1 MNCPNTECQQPFPDH
16 VRFCIVC
23 GADVGFPNVRAAQRA
38 EEIAALDDRIKRVFA
53 TAAEGGYVSV
63 LAQFEAAV
71 AKSVAVIN
79 RPLLKVSELV
89 SSDNA
94 LSSTFHQQVEEG
106 SRLPEENRWD
116 QARQAADAL
125 LFPYYFREI
134 TFGALSLDRKG
145 IDAYGNYS
153 IVLRESAIRARASV
167 FEGNS
172 LLFVQRNSVVAG
184 QSVPA
189 GFRASWGNRARLA
202 LAKCASTLT
211 MGTEEKD
218 FPAILVSSM
227 PADPDFIEVHIYGPI
242 HRRGIAAVR
251 GPAPKRPAERAI
263 VDSIR
268 RKLKEVGA
276 GLELF

>member
-94 LSSTFHQQVEEG
+94 LSSTFHQQVIIDPPLVN
-106 SRLPEENRWD
+106 SRCLDTRE
-116 QARQAADAL
+116 QL
-125 LFPYYFREI
+125 LVCR
-134 TFGALSLDRKG
+134 SD
-145 IDAYGNYS
+145 DD
-153 IVLRESAIRARASV
+153 RARPT
-167 FEGNS
+167 
-172 LLFVQRNSVVAG
+172 LH
-184 QSVPA
+184 
-189 GFRASWGNRARLA
+189 ARCVERSKKGA
-202 LAKCASTLT
+202 R
-211 MGTEEKD
+211 
-218 FPAILVSSM
+218 
-227 PADPDFIEVHIYGPI
+227 PD
-242 HRRGIAAVR
+242 
-251 GPAPKRPAERAI
+251 
-263 VDSIR
+263 
-268 RKLKEVGA
+268 
-276 GLELF
+276 